1 MPRFFGFL
9 FFLLLVL
16 CGGVIAAHFYGLDKL
31 LPGTLTGKPAPR
43 IHTLILPDFTHK
55 TGGISFTKD
64 IKPILDNRC
73 VACHAGADA
82 PCQLQLNAYE
92 GIRRGLS
99 KEPVY
104 NQYRINAIEPS
115 RLFSPQDSLDDW
127 RKNGFFAVLNE
138 HSQFP
143 EINLNHS
150 VLALS
155 LNLKRINPLPS
166 DNTKLPEGIP
176 LLANDHLECAN
187 LDEFKSFQKN
197 HPLWGM
203 PYGLPQLSDDQQ
215 ARLMNWIQDGAKD
228 DTKTT
233 PLPADSDEIK
243 KWEAFF
249 NAPSSKQ
256 KLTARYLYEHLYS
269 GKLHFKGQPD
279 HQFYQ
284 WVRSTTPSPQ
294 AIEEIASPRPFDV
307 PTTATFY
314 YRLKPVT
321 TAITDKDHFVYELSD
336 DKMARLDGLFLKPDY
351 NVTQLPGYDPESAA
365 NPFKTFAEL
374 PATARYQF
382 LLDDAQFFFS
392 AFLKG
397 PVSMGN
403 GALTVIRDHFWIAFS
418 KPQSEFDA
426 PIRQFLADND
436 QLLRLPASKGE
447 SIGFA
452 EWQKLGDLQQQ
463 YLHNKDVFV
472 TNTLLNQQPVD
483 INFIWNGERHNSN
496 ALLTV
501 FRHHNNA
508 SVAQG
513 LLGKPPLTAWI
524 IDYPL
529 FERIHYLMVAG
540 FNIYGSAAHQAT
552 TRLYMDLLR
561 VEAENNFLKFVPA
574 QTRNAVY
581 GSWYQGIDFKIFS
594 GFHAPTFST
603 DKDPAIPYQT
613 TDITHELFDKI
624 NQQLDSAKQS
634 TDWVNRCT
642 PATCP
647 PVENPTPQQQTDSLI
662 RQLADLHGEALNALP
677 EMSLLRITQTDGQK
691 DSVYTLIRNKKL
703 LNVSFV
709 FAEKLQRQPAQ
720 DTLTVIPGFMGS
732 YPNQFWVVPE
742 AKLRDFINQLSQT
755 QNNPDATQ
763 RFYGQYAIRR
773 SHPEFWQHYDWFN
786 QRYRQLQALNAG
798 LLDLNFYENL

>member
-1 MPRFFGFL
+1 MSKFFGFL
-9 FFLLLVL
+9 FFLLLIL

-31 LPGTLTGKPAPR
+31 LPGKLTGKPEPR
-43 IHTLILPDFTHK
+43 VHTLILPDFTHK
-55 TGGISFTKD
+55 TGDISFTKD

-73 VACHAGADA
+73 VACHAGTDA
-82 PCQLQLNAYE
+82 PCQLQLNTYKS
-92 GIRRGLS
+92 IRRGLS

-104 NQYRINAIEPS
+104 NQYRLNAIEPA
-115 RLFSPQDSLDDW
+115 RLSNEQNTLAEW

-143 EINLNHS
+143 EINLNNS

-155 LNLKRINPLPS
+155 LNLKRLNPLPN
-166 DNTKLPEGIP
+166 DNNKLPDSIA
-176 LLANDHLECAN
+176 LATNDQQQCAN
-187 LDEFKSFQKN
+187 LDEFKDFQKN

-215 ARLMNWIQDGAKD
+215 TRLMNWIQDGAKD
-228 DTKTT
+228 DDKTV
-233 PLPADSDEIK
+233 PLLGGSEEIK

-249 NAPSSKQ
+249 NASSSKQ
-256 KLTARYLYEHLYS
+256 QLTARYLYEHLYS
-269 GKLHFKGQPD
+269 GKLHFRGQPD
-279 HQFYQ
+279 TQFYQ

-294 AIEEIASPRPFDV
+294 AIEEIASLRPFDA
-307 PTTATFY
+307 PANTAFY

-321 TAITDKDHFVYELSD
+321 TTITDKDHFVYELSD

-365 NPFKTFAEL
+365 NPFKTFAEI

-403 GALTVIRDHFWIAFS
+403 GALTVIRDHFWIAFI
-418 KPQSEFDA
+418 KPQGEFD
-426 PIRQFLADND
+426 PQISQFLAEND

-472 TNTLLNQQPVD
+472 SNTLLKQQPVD
-483 INFIWNGERHNSN
+483 INFIWNGDRQNGN

-574 QTRNAVY
+574 QSRSAVY
-581 GSWYQGIDFKIFS
+581 DSWYQGIDFKIFN

-603 DKDPAIPYQT
+603 DQDPAIPYQT
-613 TDITHELFDKI
+613 TDISLELFDKI
-624 NQQLDSAKQS
+624 NQQLAPAKQS
-634 TDWVNRCT
+634 TDLANRCN
-642 PATCP
+642 PVACA
-647 PVENPTPQQQTDSLI
+647 PVENPTQRQQTDSLI
-662 RQLADLHGEALNALP
+662 RQLADLRGEALNVLP
-677 EMSLLRITQTDGQK
+677 EISLLRLTQTDSQK

-720 DTLTVIPGFMGS
+720 DTLTVIPGFLGS
-732 YPNQFWVVPE
+732 YPNQFFVVPE
-742 AKLRDFINQLSQT
+742 AQLSQFINQLAQT
-755 QNNPDATQ
+755 KNNPVTTQ
-763 RFYGQYAIRR
+763 SFYDQYAIRR

-786 QRYRQLQALNAG
+786 QRYRQLQPLNAG